1 MPDLSA
7 RPVADADDA
16 ARVLARSL
24 LAAARFASLAV
35 TDVANGG
42 PAISRIA
49 FGLCPVGQP
58 VTLVSALSAHFQS
71 LTRSPDCA
79 IMVGEPGPKGDP
91 LTHPRLMLQAR
102 AGLID
107 RGGAD
112 HSSLRRHWL
121 TTHPK
126 SALYID
132 FADFSFVRF
141 APTTAFLNA
150 GFGKAFRLVPG
161 DLLAPA

>member
-1 MPDLSA
+1 MPDVPA
-7 RPVADADDA
+7 NPVADADDA
-16 ARVLARSL
+16 ARGLARSL

-35 TDVANGG
+35 TDAANGG

-49 FGLCPVGQP
+49 FGLCPVGRP

-79 IMVGEPGPKGDP
+79 IMVGEPGPKGEP

-102 AGLID
+102 AAFID
-107 RGGAD
+107 HGGAD
-112 HSSLRRHWL
+112 HLTLRRHWL
-121 TTHPK
+121 TTHSK

-150 GFGKAFRLVPG
+150 GFGKAFWLDPVDLHAPG
-161 DLLAPA
+161 